1 MNFFYSK
8 FKLNIMKDNFL
19 YSNLLKAEDSVE
31 NNFNYK
37 VKMFEEFNNYF
48 YLVYS
53 DINKQLGK
61 LEEIF
66 KIEAEKAKLIADKE
80 KEAEKDNI
88 LNDLINFNK
97 LSFKSKLLLKI
108 DREKEVELKDRF
120 FSEESLNNN
129 LTDSLQEN
137 NFLDNNYQFNIFSS
151 SQPEDHL

>member
-66 KIEAEKAKLIADKE
+66 KIEGEKAKLIADKE

-108 DREKEVELKDRF
+108 
-120 FSEESLNNN
+120 
-129 LTDSLQEN
+129 
-137 NFLDNNYQFNIFSS
+137 FNK
-151 SQPEDHL
+151 

>member
-1 MNFFYSK
+1 
-8 FKLNIMKDNFL
+8 MKDNFL